1 MENNFLPNPMLN
13 QEMSL
18 SALTAKID
26 LLSKTPN
33 KFLLSVISDKEV
45 FNSLVKF
52 YSSFER
58 DVMGSLL
65 AAEDSGVA
73 KKHINQILKLVK
85 DEAKLRSKEAGR
97 QKAPIL
103 VKSAMP
109 NAPVAAETI
118 LPTGYYFTSNL
129 GISRYKENDDPK
141 WAVSICPIFITEILH
156 NPIENTERV
165 KITWLS
171 GNNWRSVIVER
182 KIIAKKTS
190 IVDLS
195 SNGLPITSSNAESIV
210 DYLFEYENTNKNS
223 IKKTRV
229 TYQMGWTGDMEGFLW
244 GRTLFASPQASSS
257 AGKKLSLMFLGRDFG
272 DEQIADGFT
281 STGDYSEWAS
291 LANDVLTYP
300 DVAFTL
306 YTALAVPL
314 LPIFGVNNFSLE
326 LSNPSSSGKTTALL
340 FAASAWGVPSFKA
353 ESFVNTWNS
362 TPVWIGRA
370 LSTLNGLPFFL
381 DETKLAKSNDKWK
394 RSENV
399 IADTIYT
406 VASGRD
412 KARGTLRGTERIE
425 SFRTVL
431 IMTGETPSL
440 DQSNDGGVRGRLID
454 LWGPPF
460 NGTDETTK
468 GLVDRINRTIQ
479 NHHGHAGPRLI
490 QFILSR
496 RDDWQLWR
504 EAFESLRDK
513 LSKADSMSAIEM
525 RLAEYVAAVATAIPI
540 IHAAMPELRRDIPVR
555 GLLESVWGRARKE
568 ASSADLGTR
577 ALEIVRDW
585 ILGNQDKL
593 FSPGAATNGQ
603 KWNSDYHSGFWDM
616 LDDNWTFVGL
626 TRDCFMDIMKRNNLK
641 LTEIARIWDAKSWLI
656 RDNSS
661 QGYQK
666 QIPIPGTSINSSMS
680 KINLYCIHRKAFES
694 VQSKNEC

>member
-1 MENNFLPNPMLN
+1 MENNFVINPMPN

-18 SALTAKID
+18 SSAIAKID
-26 LLSKTPN
+26 SLSGMPN
-33 KFLLSVISDKEV
+33 KFLLSVMSDKPL
-45 FNSLVKF
+45 FDSLVK
-52 YSSFER
+52 YYASFER
-58 DVMGSLL
+58 EIMCSFL
-65 AAEDSGVA
+65 ATENKGVA
-73 KKHINQILKLVK
+73 KKHINQLLKFVK
-85 DEAKLRSKEAGR
+85 DASKFRNKEMNGQKTQTLVRSA
-97 QKAPIL
+97 I
-103 VKSAMP
+103 S
-109 NAPVAAETI
+109 NAPVSENVI
-118 LPTGYYFTSNL
+118 LPAGYYFTDSM
-129 GISRYKENDDPK
+129 GISLSGDGENPT
-141 WAVSICPIFITEILH
+141 WMVSICPIFITEILH

-165 KITWLS
+165 RIVWLL
-171 GNNWRSVIVER
+171 GNTWRSVIVER
-182 KIIAKKTS
+182 KVIAKKTS

-195 SNGLPITSSNAESIV
+195 SNGLPVTSSNAENIV
-210 DYLFEYENTNKNS
+210 NYLFEYENVNKSN
-223 IKKTRV
+223 IKKTTV
-229 TYQMGWTGDMEGFLW
+229 TYQMGWTDGMEGFLW
-244 GRTLFASPQASSS
+244 GRTLFASPQTSSS
-257 AGKKLSLMFLGRDFG
+257 SDKQLSLMFLGRDFG

-281 STGDYSEWAS
+281 SAGDFTEWVS
-291 LANDVLTYP
+291 LVKDVLPYP

-394 RSENV
+394 KSDNV

-440 DQSNDGGVRGRLID
+440 DQSSDGGVRGRLID

-468 GLVDRINRTIQ
+468 GLVDRINRSIQ
-479 NHHGHAGPRLI
+479 KHYGHAGPRLI
-490 QFILSR
+490 EFILSR
-496 RDDWQLWR
+496 RDDWPLWR
-504 EAFESLRDK
+504 KAFESLLDK
-513 LSKADSMSAIEM
+513 LSKAESMSAIEM
-525 RLAEYVAAVATAIPI
+525 RLAEYFGAVATAIPI
-540 IHAAMPELRRDIPVR
+540 IHAAMPELRQDIPVR
-555 GLLESVWGRARKE
+555 NLLESVWGRARKE
-568 ASSADLGTR
+568 ASAADLGGR

-585 ILGNQDKL
+585 ILGNQEKL
-593 FSPGAATNGQ
+593 FSPEAANSGH

-616 LDDNWTFVGL
+616 RDDNWTFVGL
-626 TRDCFMDIMKRNNLK
+626 TRDCLLDILKRNNLK
-641 LTEIARIWDAKSWLI
+641 LTEIVRIWDAKSWLL
-656 RDNSS
+656 RDKSS

-666 QIPIPGTSINSSMS
+666 QISIPGTSINSSMN
-680 KINLYCIHRKAFES
+680 KLNLYCITGKAIELA
-694 VQSKNEC
+694 Q